1 MINSVSSEHAKPLG
15 KYGYSRGGKGLIDAG
30 EEISVPA
37 IPLENQVLYT
47 MYPTLE
53 TSWQPT
59 LLFSPFSSF

>member
-1 MINSVSSEHAKPLG
+1 MTVDWQSE
-15 KYGYSRGGKGLIDAG
+15 GGVDAASHTPIDAG
-30 EEISVPA
+30 EEKSPQP

-47 MYPTLE
+47 MYPSLE